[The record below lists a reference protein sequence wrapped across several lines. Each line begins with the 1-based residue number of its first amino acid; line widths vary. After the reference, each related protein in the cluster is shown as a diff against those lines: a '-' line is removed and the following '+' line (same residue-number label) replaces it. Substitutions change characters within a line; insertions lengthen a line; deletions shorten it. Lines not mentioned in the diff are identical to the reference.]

1 MAHKLF
7 LPNEVAVEE
16 ASLINSYSW
25 FNYRTQ
31 ITLRKKRTHI
41 PQELFDSLVQSM
53 PERYQTVLIWMPRS
67 ISSWTPLALQMAIF
81 QLIEDVNK
89 IQTPLGIR
97 LQLKK
102 KLWIGTWIILIMI
115 SYILIKVCTQF
126 VLTSKDAQT

>member
-41 PQELFDSLVQSM
+41 PQELFDSLVQSL

-102 KLWIGTWIILIMI
+102 ILWIGTWIILIMI
-115 SYILIKVCTQF
+115 SYILI
-126 VLTSKDAQT
+126 